1 MSILNADKEEI
12 WKDIKNFE
20 GKYQVSNFGRV
31 KSLDRCVYQYNGNKT
46 IKRNIQENIMSFYTC
61 GSRLRVSLRDDEY
74 RSKNYSVDR
83 LVANTFI
90 PNPNNYKYV
99 VHLDNDNKN
108 NCVDNLVWSLS
119 PNKQPDID
127 KLIVEAKEYNDGVEL
142 RRCNQ
147 WLYNQIQKRGLI
159 PVIFP
164 NSHKGHNKW
173 TLNEVLKVAN
183 SCENYTVF
191 RTKYMGAYQKVLSE
205 GWQEYLP
212 FTPKNILIDK
222 IYKVYVY
229 LFENENAYYVGLTR
243 TNKRDSDHRSGK
255 SYSAVYDFAN
265 QKGVNIPT
273 PIILESE
280 LTQEQAR
287 EKEHIWDVYYHTKG
301 MIRLNKAKTGKYS
314 SSIGGNYRQEYS
326 LNACVKRLKKYKNR
340 SEARKKDPNTVGWML
355 HNHPKELEDIL
366 PNRQIKWT
374 YEICKL
380 EASKYKSA
388 YDFRKGS
395 SGAYCASWNNGWLWD
410 FFEPTRKPI
419 GYYDNIDNIKESA
432 SKYKTR
438 REFSE
443 KCRTAYDNAV
453 KYGIIDELFKRNKNQ
468 HI

>member
-1 MSILNADKEEI
+1 
-12 WKDIKNFE
+12 
-20 GKYQVSNFGRV
+20 
-31 KSLDRCVYQYNGNKT
+31 
-46 IKRNIQENIMSFYTC
+46 
-61 GSRLRVSLRDDEY
+61 
-74 RSKNYSVDR
+74 
-83 LVANTFI
+83 
-90 PNPNNYKYV
+90 
-99 VHLDNDNKN
+99 
-108 NCVDNLVWSLS
+108 
-119 PNKQPDID
+119 
-127 KLIVEAKEYNDGVEL
+127 
-142 RRCNQ
+142 
-147 WLYNQIQKRGLI
+147 
-159 PVIFP
+159 
-164 NSHKGHNKW
+164 
-173 TLNEVLKVAN
+173 
-183 SCENYTVF
+183 
-191 RTKYMGAYQKVLSE
+191 
-205 GWQEYLP
+205 
-212 FTPKNILIDK
+212 
-222 IYKVYVY
+222 
-229 LFENENAYYVGLTR
+229 
-243 TNKRDSDHRSGK
+243 
-255 SYSAVYDFAN
+255 
-265 QKGVNIPT
+265 
-273 PIILESE
+273 
-280 LTQEQAR
+280 
-287 EKEHIWDVYYHTKG
+287 

-340 SEARKKDPNTVGWML
+340 SEARKKGPNTVGWML